1 MTYHRYNLIFAPHVL
16 WYSGMNS
23 HYLSSWHIFSSCT
36 MTWVTYLSFK
46 YQKYITQIN
55 RMCCI
60 KFIIY
65 LSLPYIFEQMKN
77 HVKPAQNAQIC
88 SISALYIHN
97 SKFSIHNSKFKLKI
111 SIITKN
117 NLQRLNLFIS
127 FCVKR
132 TKIEWKSTH
141 NLN

>member
-1 MTYHRYNLIFAPHVL
+1 
-16 WYSGMNS
+16 
-23 HYLSSWHIFSSCT
+23 

-88 SISALYIHN
+88 PIWAHINQNTL
-97 SKFSIHNSKFKLKI
+97 
-111 SIITKN
+111 
-117 NLQRLNLFIS
+117 RLRDFAVNVF
-127 FCVKR
+127 
-132 TKIEWKSTH
+132 
-141 NLN
+141 